1 MVREF
6 IATELLVIGLKL
18 LPVGTPYR
26 LEIAASICSLLDH
39 KYKRL
44 EGKKNGRR

>member
-26 LEIAASICSLLDH
+26 LEIAVSIHGLLDH
-39 KYKRL
+39 QYKQL
-44 EGKKNGRR
+44 EGKKDGRR